1 MRSCNH
7 TVGTVPKNNHR
18 SASGLESPERVRSDQ
33 HRRPAAE
40 VVQQQHERER
50 EPIAH
55 DRENLSTTADA
66 RGDEPGGDVEQQ
78 KFAIERE
85 PVR

>member
-1 MRSCNH
+1 
-7 TVGTVPKNNHR
+7 VP
-18 SASGLESPERVRSDQ
+18 SDQ

-40 VVQQQHERER
+40 VIKQQHERER

-55 DRENLSTTADA
+55 DRENLLTTADA